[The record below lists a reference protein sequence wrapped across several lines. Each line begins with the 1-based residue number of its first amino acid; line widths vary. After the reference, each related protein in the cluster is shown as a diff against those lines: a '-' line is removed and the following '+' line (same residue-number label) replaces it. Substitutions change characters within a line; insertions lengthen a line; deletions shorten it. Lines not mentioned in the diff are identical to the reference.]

1 MTRPTDRAM
10 LPRMVRLS
18 NYAAFKA
25 AITKAVEQR
34 GSTRGTLAREM
45 EAKGRKIYPNVD
57 FFSGTLYQL
66 MGIPTAL
73 FTPIFAIARIV
84 GWTAHILEQWE
95 DNRLFRPESIY
106 LGDKDVKWVPFSQ
119 R

>member
-1 MTRPTDRAM
+1 M

-45 EAKGRKIYPNVD
+45 EAKGILAELAKAAGFD
-57 FFSGTLYQL
+57 L
-66 MGIPTAL
+66 AL
-73 FTPIFAIARIV
+73 TPRD
-84 GWTAHILEQWE
+84 E
-95 DNRLFRPESIY
+95 R
-106 LGDKDVKWVPFSQ
+106 
-119 R
+119 

>member
-1 MTRPTDRAM
+1 
-10 LPRMVRLS
+10 V
-18 NYAAFKA
+18 
-25 AITKAVEQR
+25 
-34 GSTRGTLAREM
+34 
-45 EAKGRKIYPNVD
+45 
-57 FFSGTLYQL
+57 
-66 MGIPTAL
+66 L
-73 FTPIFAIARIV
+73 FTPIFAIARMV

>member
-1 MTRPTDRAM
+1 M

-45 EAKGRKIYPNVD
+45 EAKGILAAHTVRCLLGGPGTRIGRRKATFDSVVKLAKAAGFD
-57 FFSGTLYQL
+57 L
-66 MGIPTAL
+66 AL
-73 FTPIFAIARIV
+73 TPRN
-84 GWTAHILEQWE
+84 E
-95 DNRLFRPESIY
+95 R
-106 LGDKDVKWVPFSQ
+106 
-119 R
+119 